1 MPEAFKKE
9 TQTARRGSVW
19 ALVGLLVALFV
30 WGAFQVVTMPLET
43 GEVYPEYSSLR
54 ADPLGAKALYESLDA
69 LPELSVSRLFKD
81 RSELDSGTALVVLG
95 VGAGSWT
102 EIPQNAVTAYE
113 NLLAKGGRLAI
124 AFLPMRMP
132 AKAPSS
138 SPVLKDR
145 WNLRLAYRK
154 REGQAEDVRD
164 NLPRQSALYFEP
176 GPEWRILDLEDGAA
190 VTVERNLGAGS
201 IVLMADSF
209 PLSNEGLREF
219 RDTKMIVN
227 MIGGAQRIAF
237 DENHFGVSDTGSVGT
252 LLRKYGL
259 TGGVAV
265 LIVVAALFMWRSASS
280 FLPMRDRAREEAV
293 AGRDAQEGLAALLRR
308 SVPEKELLD
317 TCYAEWNRTS
327 PPARKAAAV
336 EMAIVAG
343 KNRAGKS
350 QDVAEIYRAAT
361 YALKEKK

>member
-19 ALVGLLVALFV
+19 ALVALLVALFV
-30 WGAFQVVTMPLET
+30 WGAFEVVTMPLET

-138 SPVLKDR
+138 V
-145 WNLRLAYRK
+145 AGT
-154 REGQAEDVRD
+154 EGSVEPSSGVSQTRG
-164 NLPRQSALYFEP
+164 PSGGCSRQPAAAIGVVFRARP
-176 GPEWRILDLEDGAA
+176 GVA
-190 VTVERNLGAGS
+190 NSGS
-201 IVLMADSF
+201 R
-209 PLSNEGLREF
+209 GR
-219 RDTKMIVN
+219 RGRH
-227 MIGGAQRIAF
+227 GGAELGR
-237 DENHFGVSDTGSVGT
+237 
-252 LLRKYGL
+252 RKHRAD
-259 TGGVAV
+259 GG
-265 LIVVAALFMWRSASS
+265 
-280 FLPMRDRAREEAV
+280 
-293 AGRDAQEGLAALLRR
+293 
-308 SVPEKELLD
+308 
-317 TCYAEWNRTS
+317 
-327 PPARKAAAV
+327 
-336 EMAIVAG
+336 
-343 KNRAGKS
+343 
-350 QDVAEIYRAAT
+350 
-361 YALKEKK
+361 